1 MFHKHLLLCFILQNI
16 WNFRVPANF
25 MTLNI
30 LYKNKGIIFQIVKN
44 LKYKYTYIGYVK
56 LLSFC
61 RTLFKFAI
69 IFVKI
74 GFIYLVTFVYSSYLL
89 KNFITAFD
97 TYKSVTFRFFYWQRI
112 WIHFVNWILFLRVS
126 DIWFVYM

>member
-1 MFHKHLLLCFILQNI
+1 
-16 WNFRVPANF
+16 

-56 LLSFC
+56 LWSFC

-89 KNFITAFD
+89 
-97 TYKSVTFRFFYWQRI
+97 
-112 WIHFVNWILFLRVS
+112 
-126 DIWFVYM
+126 